1 MAPSCGLA
9 HRTGRLS
16 RWVPVALLAPDY
28 GVWALAFTIPAM
40 GDGAQDPDRLRRLQA
55 LTDAALAH
63 LELDALLPTLLL
75 RTREILGVDTCAV
88 LLLDEETDEL
98 VARAAV
104 GIEEEVERGV
114 RIPVGGGFAGRVAAD
129 RHPVILDDVDHADVL
144 NPILREK
151 GIKSMLGV
159 PLLVA
164 GRVLGVL
171 HVGVL
176 AHRVFDESD
185 VELLQLAGDRAAIA
199 IEHARAFEAERQAR
213 KRVEHVQAVTDAALA
228 HLELDD
234 LFAVLLPRIRDI
246 LEADTCAVLLVD
258 EGANELVARAAVG
271 IEEEVESG
279 VRIPVGL
286 GFAGRIADERRPV
299 ILADVDHA
307 DVLNP
312 ILREKGIKSTLGAPL
327 VVAGDVLGVIHVG
340 ALVHRRF
347 TRDDVELLKLVA
359 DRVALAIERARL
371 HEQTV
376 QLDELKANFVAIAS
390 HELRTP
396 ATSVYGVLTTL
407 LERDGQL
414 EEDVRRELLR
424 VGVEQGER
432 LRRLL
437 EELLDLSRLDARGV
451 SVKPRPLVLASVL
464 SEIVSEALSTGV
476 TVEFDVP
483 DDLAVVADR
492 LVLDRV
498 VSNLLI
504 NAVRYGAEP
513 ITLSAEV
520 GDTHLR
526 ITVEDSGEGVSEE
539 MRPRLFERFAR
550 TDSADVGSGLGLSIA
565 RAYAHAHGGDLVYN
579 PGESGARFELI
590 IPQV

>member
-1 MAPSCGLA
+1 
-9 HRTGRLS
+9 
-16 RWVPVALLAPDY
+16 
-28 GVWALAFTIPAM
+28 M
-40 GDGAQDPDRLRRLQA
+40 GIAIHDAERLRRLQA

-75 RTREILGVDTCAV
+75 RTREILDVDTCAV

-114 RIPVGGGFAGRVAAD
+114 RIPVGGGFAGRVAAE
-129 RHPVILDDVDHADVL
+129 RQPVILDDVDHADVL

-159 PLLVA
+159 PLLVG

-176 AHRVFDESD
+176 THRVFDESD

-199 IEHARAFEAERQAR
+199 IEHAWAFEAERRAR
-213 KRVEHVQAVTDAALA
+213 RRVEHVQAVTDAALTY
-228 HLELDD
+228 LELDD
-234 LFAVLLPRIRDI
+234 LFAMLLPRIRDI

-258 EGANELVARAAVG
+258 EDANELVARAAVG
-271 IEEEVESG
+271 IEEEVERD

-286 GFAGRIADERRPV
+286 GFAGRVAAQQQPM

-307 DVLNP
+307 DVFNP
-312 ILREKGIKSTLGAPL
+312 ILREKGIKSMLGVPL
-327 VVAGDVLGVIHVG
+327 VVAGETLGVIHVG
-340 ALVHRRF
+340 TLCHRRF
-347 TRDDVELLKLVA
+347 TGDDVELLRLVA

-376 QLDELKANFVAIAS
+376 QLDELRANFVAIAS

-396 ATSVYGVLTTL
+396 AASVYGVLKTL

-414 EEDVRRELLR
+414 DDVLRKELLR

-451 SVKPRPLVLASVL
+451 SVKPSPLVLASVL
-464 SEIVSEALSTGV
+464 GEIVSEALPSGA
-476 TVEFDVP
+476 TVEVDVP
-483 DDLAVVADR
+483 DDLLVVADR
-492 LVLDRV
+492 HVLDRV

-504 NAVRYGAEP
+504 NALRHGAEP

-520 GDTHLR
+520 GDTQLR
-526 ITVEDSGEGVSEE
+526 ISVEDSGEGVPKEL
-539 MRPRLFERFAR
+539 RPRLFERFAR
-550 TDSADVGSGLGLSIA
+550 TDSPNVGSGLGLAIA
-565 RAYAHAHGGDLVYN
+565 RIYAHAHGGDLVYD
-579 PGESGARFELI
+579 PSVSGARFELT